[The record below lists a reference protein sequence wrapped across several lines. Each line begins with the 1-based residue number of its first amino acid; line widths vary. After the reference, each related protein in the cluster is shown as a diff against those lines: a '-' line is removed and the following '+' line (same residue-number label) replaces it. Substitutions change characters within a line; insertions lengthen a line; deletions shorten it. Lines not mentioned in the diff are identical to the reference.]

1 MRNLRL
7 TPLRKGQ
14 AVLGQEQ
21 IDPATSLPTST
32 EDRQPLRLRPPSAP
46 KSSMPV
52 LASPEIDSGFDVDY
66 SELDRP
72 INPMRNIE
80 DQLADTQSGF
90 QMTMNAL
97 GRAGA
102 EVGLGTLEGISY
114 LADFEQMGNILQGE
128 EEEYSNWFADFMK
141 QGKEAVREAAPV
153 YRTEEAQ
160 AGFAPFDSTWWAS
173 NAESIASTLSL
184 MVPAAGAVRG
194 LSMIGKAARAGLKGT
209 QIATRAKNT
218 SAAIKAANNLIYG
231 KNASNV
237 MKGASQAVI
246 SRYME
251 NTMEASE
258 VFKNSYEQL
267 LAEGVP
273 EEEAR
278 QRAGKGASQS
288 WNTNWVNLGFDMM
301 QYITLTKGMNAA
313 NFASKEFRKNA
324 MGKAKDYLANM
335 GQEAAEEGI
344 QFVTGAEAERAAVEG
359 KSYFELKGLG
369 TRMADYLTDPEM
381 QSAMFLGAVGGGVF
395 EAFGGIANK
404 VAGVDKSADAYLAT
418 VKSLDNGDIKTAHMV
433 QGTKLAEQAFAY
445 SQAGR
450 LGDLKGFYQEMADAT
465 DEQLTQKGMSTE
477 EIADKRKR
485 DAEILSDIDYLGET
499 YSTIFNDTTK
509 TFDQKADE
517 LGLLFETR
525 VQERTRG
532 ALENS
537 YSELKTEALKTMSE
551 TQFTYKENV
560 GRLARLTLYKKAV
573 EKRLKGKPGLASLTE
588 QLDNKIKQA
597 QEAVNES
604 KEKLKEEGNTE
615 AIPISPVDSKLF
627 GDPANPDAPGI
638 IPQMDQLTVNQL
650 EVQRILST
658 ANTPEG
664 QKERQEHV
672 DAQKTQNALKQINHN
687 APYSVLQNV
696 LNDNTLPDSA
706 KKAVADQIE
715 KMEKGGETVFTV
727 PQENKEQE
735 GMELRYKSSIMLGK
749 DINALRQKG
758 ANVAGITTG
767 NAFMNRYLKDS
778 DFRKAAN
785 EHFKQLREQAE
796 KTQVPDT
803 SVPQPSNEQPSTAD
817 NTVNGNA
824 STPSYTD
831 NKYNE
836 GVANEGDTHY
846 VQTNE
851 FVMTEYNDGYLR
863 ITGVEGINPKEKF
876 SMEEGAA
883 KIMEVLGVDAGN
895 IPEGGLWVLKDN
907 QGQPVRSNINTLK
920 KDGEVVGELM
930 SEEDFRILN
939 DPNVDLFGKKLK
951 MTLLLDYDFSPTFKF
966 VGQQTPVNNML
977 VVVSTEVDGKEVRLG
992 MLRTT
997 KKGDNS
1003 AITQLRKNL
1012 YEQWAASG
1020 RTSGTFEFDTEVT
1033 INGRKNGS
1041 LNTVEQLNDP
1051 HTIVYENEEVYFG
1064 IVTVEDGKVVILD
1077 NNAFEKQEEYEDFVN
1092 QTYSRESG
1100 LIDHPGQ
1107 AVQFIRSSSGTYI
1120 PTYLFAK
1127 ALESNPEVMQEVRE
1141 KVEAFYEA
1149 VKVKDGV
1156 MTARETI
1163 KSEFEKLQTELD
1175 ARVSGRVVYDEI
1187 NDTLTVKEVRNE
1199 QGEIVDMVGLDVDGV
1214 MDILSKRVMRLDL
1227 KKINTPG
1234 YNEMVSKQGRVKS
1247 NVSPSQHTFNSNI
1260 EMNLNDVTVTPQLT
1274 AAETFEALGLT
1285 VPQTQ
1290 PTTTTKEGKPILQTR
1305 TDKKG
1310 RTIEVETATSVDG
1323 GITTTKYEAFRIDE
1337 KGRRKLTG
1345 SGYVTTVGELRSKL
1359 LEADSVDALEG
1370 LDDSAEVVILEE
1382 SIGDTGS
1389 RVTFKVPGAA
1399 DITTLTNNLIVTP
1412 FDATTAPTTEGTVE
1426 IPVNDMTIVYNP
1438 QTGEMTFKTTG
1449 GTPNETVSNK
1459 ALVRYE
1465 TTQGTLR
1472 RVTYNNTEYAILSDD
1487 RIISL
1492 SKTSAGKEVYKTG
1505 PQRNK
1510 ILEQAGEVS
1519 APVQTEASVTEETT
1533 TVPDVDPFD
1542 LDIDL
1547 DSDKTDDT
1555 RTREVNENIEYE
1567 EWDQEEEL
1575 AWFKENYP
1583 DVPVE
1588 VLNDIR
1594 EVVGNGGP
1602 DAWGLFRNASV
1613 YIQSNAAKGTAYHE
1627 AFHAVFNL
1635 MLTEKERKAILEAGE
1650 SFAVGAINIEEYW
1663 ADKFMEY
1670 QLAEGATA
1678 YTLPQKIADFFKRL
1692 WQMIRIAGERV
1703 GIGSASMNDYMYRVS
1718 KGLYAKKGMSKL
1730 GDVNF
1735 KRNITRY
1742 KVNNTAQNG
1751 MLNSSEKVFAKR
1763 FINGVVIDKI
1773 LPIYRSKEN
1782 LVNDNTLDDRETLR
1796 KIVSS
1801 KSKNPLM
1808 SLQGVYTVAYT
1819 QLNKELVEYKKDPEK
1834 NAVKISQLERTL
1846 QTMTINEEGTTDEGA
1861 LIPRRKED
1869 GTVVFR
1875 PFLGNLVTGLAN
1887 YGIRYNVFSEDVNP
1901 TTFAETT
1908 ELLEET
1914 EDVIENWMVKE
1925 KFMGPFEKFS
1935 QKASRIFST
1944 IKSNESFAGF
1954 TIYENPSNVKG
1965 TLIYEL
1971 SDSGSTDEMMENLR
1985 LLSLYKPQYEKLYD
1999 YLKDNNEVRSEFWIN
2014 IGQRKN
2020 TEFILMYA
2028 KDDGSAAPSSSN
2040 KRNLKRDLVENFRYN
2055 FYNNSKYYNP
2065 EDNSVKEIPGLQE
2078 DVDVLAEIVKDVQG
2092 IVNNNR
2098 VRPNAEN
2105 FSLTDD
2111 QIDAIYKITSKYK
2124 LDLSKERM
2132 KQVFTA
2138 KEGEIL
2144 QPLKRFLE
2152 FAGTRATQG
2161 KGLTTFLNKLQ
2172 SGKNPFFGEDLSGI
2186 KSIEKMMDVVMMADE
2201 QRYQPSPRNVNGDT
2215 IYTVLQSRFMFKLL
2229 NKFKSKNSKGFYNNT
2244 HIDEYMQDPFYE
2256 NSPFLKAIEGD
2267 VNLRNELD
2275 IAVFDGLR
2283 YQGTRQAKE
2292 YQDLTPEELESVNIN
2307 AYYNRQESGNEP
2319 AYGYFM
2325 MPVLADSTSAA
2336 FVKFKKYTKEEAILN
2351 IIETAKQE
2359 RARINFIEKLKEN
2372 GKEEFIT
2379 DSMEQTGSKFQMFPF
2394 LNGKNFN
2401 DDAVLDKLVR
2411 EWVESS
2417 IESEYQKMIDSGMIE
2432 EFAKGTKIKRGAN
2445 NELID
2450 KRILKGED
2458 GKFNIQKYIANN
2470 MYMNMQLAIT
2480 FAGDT
2485 AFYKP
2490 ERINGDFTGQVDFT
2504 DFYKRVK
2511 EIWSPGD
2518 YLSVDDNNT
2527 YTDKSGKKIK
2537 VRENYNVSYIED
2549 PTEITAIQSAHIDT
2563 IDKLFP
2569 NAKDAWIRKA
2579 YRELN
2584 NTDAATWI
2592 DIFRYREIMIGAGRW
2607 SDEKQAIY
2615 DDVMA
2620 GKKLS
2625 TKAAMVFQP
2634 IKPFN
2639 FSHRMVNTGV
2649 GKFMMPTQH
2658 KNAEMLLTPD
2668 MAMNNPKLEE
2678 MMGKMGYS
2686 FDKAADG
2693 KTIGWSFNEA
2703 KRITDSIMFTSAV
2716 KVGRYNVQNDISTIS
2731 SDNTISMLNENYRIQ
2746 QSTPEH
2752 HIDSENLFGSQIRKI
2767 IMNIDPTDTF
2777 TDPATGKEISGEEVI
2792 RNYQTAIAMNIK
2804 ESYDELMKRFKNKD
2818 GSTNIEGLVQAM
2830 REQAIEM
2837 EYGDEIVEAFEWLDD
2852 NKTETVLPM
2861 WHPHIASRVEAMM
2874 YSYFKNKV
2882 TKQKIN
2888 GISAYNTTSYGF
2900 LENNDKG
2907 LRKPDIVF
2915 DEREYIKDGVFY
2927 SEKEIKNM
2935 NLSSEDLKKYK
2946 NPNYGGIMHY
2956 EALLPAHMKGLEVY
2970 ADEDGIIDI
2979 NKVPEELKEGIFYRI
2994 PTEDYYS
3001 VFHIKVIGYLPSAV
3015 GGQIILPDEATTI
3028 AGLDFDIDK
3037 LFSMMYNTETSVDGE
3052 LRKVPSGMDSKEAR
3066 DNMIIDMGIAVLKN
3080 NKTTQAQLKPGNF
3093 ESLKSMKEYL
3103 DILMGK
3109 EPQDLNPALLSTRK
3123 EIFER
3128 NMTGAKLIG
3137 TFANHNANHLLMIH
3151 GDFAFTKDEETK
3163 TDNSIK
3169 INMVNGRFLNNREF
3183 NGERITDNLA
3193 EFLAA
3198 AVDNAKDPLASFLNI
3213 TDASA
3218 DWIATMVRVG
3228 HSIPTAIAFMNL
3240 PPVRMITDMAK
3251 SSGLTGSAAINK
3263 AFSEVEVAHREAL
3276 KKFVLEE
3283 NPEFNDATPEER
3295 DALVSEAINKKINN
3309 YKKSEGG
3316 PGKILQ
3322 FKINKQKPESV
3333 EDFSG
3338 SMAEMLQE
3346 SYDMNDIDSLTE
3358 DQVLRRIVATNLLA
3372 KVKRNADA
3380 LTTTQAAMRYDSSN
3394 NAAGPDVMTSLDLE
3408 EKFLEAMRIDGGT
3421 IEGFEAFVN
3430 SGVVPYVSDLY
3441 EYGIKAANETLSEV
3455 TGIPYARLD
3464 GFFAAFRNSVIG
3476 AKKGITVKEKN
3487 LINRMLITI
3496 MGSGYQTYNNK
3507 DLLTVMNELPDKI
3520 SKYQEANPDSPFR
3533 LFLSRFAPISNKKT
3547 EGRIFIDFNRSGI
3560 DKIHQQE
3567 ITDIWKSML
3576 DSNNETER
3584 EIANDLVKYAY
3595 AQSGYTFGPNA
3606 FMDIVPTRYMAE
3618 LHDNPDKSYTNHL
3631 KDNFVK
3637 MENDYSKLKEEL
3649 AEAEA
3654 KAIEISKQLALV
3666 PQGSSRYEELNR
3678 ELQAAESLVQKA
3690 KENIRR
3696 LFEGFADQTTRNLY
3710 ERMDSVPKF
3719 YPMSKGRTTMMGIN
3733 QEGKRQ
3739 IGADS
3744 GSLYIKVV
3752 TAADELS
3759 GTEGKTYLM
3768 KKMFDADGTPLV
3780 DSVTRFPMYEEAEP
3794 LGVNNQYLEVDLNNA
3809 LSSMNDNYEPLLS
3822 KVNKLKTVEV
3832 NNQHQTASTLDV
3844 VSAMPN
3850 LMAGAPEDVMLS
3862 LKNFDVNGK
3871 VDLSH
3876 PFVAFYKKMSA
3887 EEKANFKQGLVPLVE
3902 PMFQM
3907 PVDPAPVAQA
3917 KNVLKELVDMVET
3930 EQPTTLPEATQPTQ
3944 QTGEVNFDKLREESK
3959 KKGVPIFEL
3968 KDWSLKEPIQNGENT
3983 ITHIIPNPTQGNFK
3997 VLFNRPTGQWM
4008 AKFSLKN
4015 GVVQKKLFK
4024 NEGTKSEPSMIS
4036 SSKMSEDF
4044 MDESIS
4050 AAIPADL
4057 ITSITEDLKN
4067 VPPQTDTKLN
4077 TKDFAY
4083 TESIDKKYGIKKTL
4097 GDIAQPTTAP
4107 TQQTQSQTKQVTEA
4121 IDKKIM
4127 EKNDIPLSMFNELTE
4142 EEKEMMRNQERNCK

>member
-237 MKGASQAVI
+237 MKGVSQAVI

-418 VKSLDNGDIKTAHMV
+418 IKSLDNGDIKTAHMV
-433 QGTKLAEQAFAY
+433 QDTRLAQQAFAY
-445 SQAGR
+445 SQAGK
-450 LGDLKGFYQEMADAT
+450 LGDLKAFYQEMADAT
-465 DEQLTQKGMSTE
+465 DEELTQKGMSTE

-509 TFDQKADE
+509 TFEQKADE

-525 VQERTRG
+525 TQERTRG

-573 EKRLKGKPGLASLTE
+573 EKRLNGKPGSASLIE

-638 IPQMDQLTVNQL
+638 IPQLDQLTVNQL

-658 ANTPEG
+658 TNTPEG
-664 QKERQEHV
+664 QKERQESI
-672 DAQKTQNALKQINHN
+672 DAQKTENALKQIDHN
-687 APYSVLQNV
+687 SPYSVLENV

-749 DINALRQKG
+749 DIKALRQKG

-767 NAFMNRYLKDS
+767 NAFINRYLKDS

-803 SVPQPSNEQPSTAD
+803 TVPQPSNEQPSTAD

-1003 AITQLRKNL
+1003 ALTQLRKNL

-1033 INGRKNGS
+1033 VNGRKNGS

-1100 LIDHPGQ
+1100 LINHPGQ

-1120 PTYLFAK
+1120 PTYLFAE
-1127 ALESNPEVMQEVRE
+1127 ALESNTEVMQEVRE

-1214 MDILSKRVMRLDL
+1214 MNILSKRVMRLDL

-1234 YNEMVSKQGRVKS
+1234 YNEMVSKQGRVKT

-1260 EMNLNDVTVTPQLT
+1260 EMNLNDLTVTPQLT
-1274 AAETFEALGLT
+1274 TAETFAALGLT
-1285 VPQTQ
+1285 VPQAQ
-1290 PTTTTKEGKPILQTR
+1290 P
-1305 TDKKG
+1305 
-1310 RTIEVETATSVDG
+1310 AT
-1323 GITTTKYEAFRIDE
+1323 
-1337 KGRRKLTG
+1337 
-1345 SGYVTTVGELRSKL
+1345 
-1359 LEADSVDALEG
+1359 
-1370 LDDSAEVVILEE
+1370 
-1382 SIGDTGS
+1382 
-1389 RVTFKVPGAA
+1389 
-1399 DITTLTNNLIVTP
+1399 
-1412 FDATTAPTTEGTVE
+1412 PTTEGTVD

-1438 QTGEMTFKTTG
+1438 QTGEMTFKTSGNAVTE
-1449 GTPNETVSNK
+1449 ETVMNK

-1465 TTQGTLR
+1465 TAQGTVR
-1472 RVTYNNTEYAILSDD
+1472 KATYNNTEYAILSDG

-1492 SKTSAGKEVYKTG
+1492 SKKNPGKEVYKTG

-1519 APVQTEASVTEETT
+1519 APVQTETQTTEETT
-1533 TVPDVDPFD
+1533 TVDVRYNSLGEELTLFNNEIIYSKDQSIYKEFDTAEEAQKAFAKLAKFNQQNDQLKIAESGEQGIAEAERATIKNAMDAMLPPPDAFESREEYDQAEAKVKASKEYKDLERLLAKPTTTTPDVDPFD

-1567 EWDQEEEL
+1567 EWNQEEEL
-1575 AWFKENYP
+1575 GWFKENYP
-1583 DVPVE
+1583 DVPLE

-1635 MLTEKERKAILEAGE
+1635 MLTEKEREAILKAGE

-1678 YTLPQKIADFFKRL
+1678 HTLPQKIAEFFKRL

-1718 KGLYAKKGMSKL
+1718 KGLYAKKGIKNL
-1730 GDVNF
+1730 GDIKF

-1773 LPIYRSKEN
+1773 LPIYRSKKD
-1782 LVNDNTLDDRETLR
+1782 LVNNTNLDDRETLA
-1796 KIVSS
+1796 KIISS

-1819 QLNKELVEYKKDPEK
+1819 QLNKELAEYKKDPEK

-1846 QTMTINEEGTTDEGA
+1846 QTMTINEEGTTDNGA

-1935 QKASRIFST
+1935 QKAARIFST

-1985 LLSLYKPQYEKLYD
+1985 LLKLYKPQYEKLYD

-2078 DVDVLAEIVKDVQG
+2078 DVDTFEKLTNEIQK

-2098 VRPNAEN
+2098 TRKNVDN
-2105 FSLTDD
+2105 FGLTDE
-2111 QIDAIYKITSKYK
+2111 QIDTLYKITSKYK
-2124 LDLSKERM
+2124 LDFAKDRM
-2132 KQVFTA
+2132 KNVFSA
-2138 KEGEIL
+2138 KEGEVL

-2152 FAGTRATQG
+2152 FAGTRATKG
-2161 KGLTTFLNKLQ
+2161 KGFSLFLSKLQ
-2172 SGKNPFFGEDLSGI
+2172 AGKNPFFGEDLSGI

-2229 NKFKSKNSKGFYNNT
+2229 NKFKSKNARGNHDTT
-2244 HIDEYMQDPFYE
+2244 HIDEYKQDPFYE

-2267 VNLRNELD
+2267 ANLRNELD

-2307 AYYNRQESGNEP
+2307 AYYNRQENGSEP

-2351 IIETAKQE
+2351 IIATAKQE
-2359 RARINFIEKLKEN
+2359 RARINFIEKLREN
-2372 GKEEFIT
+2372 GKEKFIT

-2401 DDAVLDKLVR
+2401 DDAVLDNLVR

-2490 ERINGDFTGQVDFT
+2490 EKVNNEFTGQVDFT

-2518 YLSVDDNNT
+2518 YLSVDSNNT

-2537 VRENYNVSYIED
+2537 VRESYKVSYIED
-2549 PTEITAIQSAHIDT
+2549 PTEITAIQSAHINR
-2563 IDKLFP
+2563 IDELFP

-2579 YRELN
+2579 YRKLN
-2584 NTDAATWI
+2584 NTDAATWV
-2592 DIFRYREIMIGAGRW
+2592 DMFRYREIMIGAGRW
-2607 SDEKQAIY
+2607 NDEKQAIY

-2686 FDKAADG
+2686 FDKDADG
-2693 KTIGWSFNEA
+2693 KTIKWSFNEA

-2716 KVGRYNVQNDISTIS
+2716 KVGRYNVQNNISTIS

-2767 IMNIDPTDTF
+2767 IMNIDPADTF

-2804 ESYDELMKRFKNKD
+2804 ESYDELMKRFKNKN

-2900 LENNDKG
+2900 LEQNPNG
-2907 LRKPDIVF
+2907 LRKPEIIF

-2970 ADEDGIIDI
+2970 ADKDGIIDI

-3052 LRKVPSGMDSKEAR
+3052 LRKIPSGMDSKEAR
-3066 DNMIIDMGIAVLKN
+3066 DNMIIDMGLAVLKN

-3093 ESLKSMKEYL
+3093 KTLSSMKEYL

-3109 EPQDLNPALLSTRK
+3109 EPQDLNPALLSTRR

-3128 NMTGAKLIG
+3128 NMTGSKLIG

-3169 INMVNGRFLNNREF
+3169 INNMVDGRFLNNREF

-3213 TDASA
+3213 TDSSA
-3218 DWIATMVRVG
+3218 DWIATMIRVG

-3408 EKFLEAMRIDGGT
+3408 EKFLEAIRIDGGT

-3430 SGVVPYVSDLY
+3430 SGMVPYVSDLY

-3496 MGSGYQTYNNK
+3496 MGSGYQTYNNE

-3606 FMDIVPTRYMAE
+3606 FMDIVPTRYMSE
-3618 LHDNPDKSYTNHL
+3618 LHDNPDKSYTDHL

-3649 AEAEA
+3649 AEAEVKLDRITKELA
-3654 KAIEISKQLALV
+3654 ISKN
-3666 PQGSSRYEELNR
+3666 SEWEYDSEY
-3678 ELQAAESLVQKA
+3678 QAALAAVTKA
-3690 KENIRR
+3690 EDNIRR

-3719 YPMSKGRTTMMGIN
+3719 YPLSKSASSIRIESNGIRRIDA
-3733 QEGKRQ
+3733 E
-3739 IGADS
+3739 S
-3744 GSLYIKVV
+3744 TSLYIKVSI
-3752 TAADELS
+3752 AADELS
-3759 GTEGKTYLM
+3759 GTEAKTYLM
-3768 KKMFDADGTPLV
+3768 KRVFDEDGVPETDPII
-3780 DSVTRFPMYEEAEP
+3780 TERNTYEEAEP

-3822 KVNKLKTVEV
+3822 KVNKLRTVKV

-3844 VSAMPN
+3844 VSAMPD

-3871 VDLSH
+3871 VDPSH

-3887 EEKANFKQGLVPLVE
+3887 EEKANFKQGLVPLIE
-3902 PMFQM
+3902 PIFQM
-3907 PVDPAPVAQA
+3907 SVDPAPVAQA

-3930 EQPTTLPEATQPTQ
+3930 EQPTTLPEVKPTETTQLQSIETVNRYTVADLKANPNKIYVFGDNNQRRGKGGQAIIRDEPNAFGIITKEEHNNTEAAFMDDEFLNSNPFGKSNKERIDEDIAKIKTDGRPVVFPKDGIG
-3944 QTGEVNFDKLREESK
+3944 TGLAK
-3959 KKGVPIFEL
+3959 
-3968 KDWSLKEPIQNGENT
+3968 LKEKAPKTYAYLKQKLQEEFG
-3983 ITHIIPNPTQGNFK
+3983 
-3997 VLFNRPTGQWM
+3997 FNNDT
-4008 AKFSLKN
+4008 
-4015 GVVQKKLFK
+4015 GVV
-4024 NEGTKSEPSMIS
+4024 
-4036 SSKMSEDF
+4036 SK
-4044 MDESIS
+4044 
-4050 AAIPADL
+4050 
-4057 ITSITEDLKN
+4057 
-4067 VPPQTDTKLN
+4067 
-4077 TKDFAY
+4077 
-4083 TESIDKKYGIKKTL
+4083 
-4097 GDIAQPTTAP
+4097 P
-4107 TQQTQSQTKQVTEA
+4107 TQQTQSQKEQATEA

-4127 EKNDIPLSMFNELTE
+4127 KQNGIQLSMFNELTE